1 MVASPP
7 GEGEA
12 SVAAARRR
20 ATLIL
25 IGAFWVLTFTVLS
38 LRAAVIDYFP
48 FSVIAPRR
56 LISSAFGVGLC
67 LSMVFALGRLRN
79 RSFPERIAFGLVGA
93 LLMSVAHS
101 LFATLVNRI
110 LLPIPNNTPFDWSD
124 NAQWMM
130 VWFGYYLAWTGTH
143 LAMTYHWEA
152 EDRLKQAAILRD
164 LAQEA
169 RIAALRYQ
177 INPHFLFN
185 TLNSISAL
193 VIEGRGGEAEAMLL
207 RLSTFLRSTLS
218 EEADGEV
225 DLEREIDL
233 QRLYL
238 AIEEARFTDR
248 MRVEID
254 VPETLSSATVPALIL
269 QPLIENA
276 VRYGVGGS
284 DGTTTIRITGALQAG
299 EVVLVVENDGPA
311 DPAVK
316 SGTGLGL
323 ANVRARLNAHY
334 GAQGVLT
341 AGRRDGGG
349 FRAVIA
355 LPWRPHR

>member
-1 MVASPP
+1 MSAWVPVEDKQA
-7 GEGEA
+7 
-12 SVAAARRR
+12 VAASRRR

-25 IGAFWVLTFTVLS
+25 IGAFWALTFTMLS
-38 LRAAVIDYFP
+38 LRASLIDYFP

-56 LISSAFGVGLC
+56 LIASAFGAGLC
-67 LSMVFALGRLRN
+67 LLMVFALGRLRN
-79 RSFPERIAFGLVGA
+79 RSFPQRIVVGLIAAMIV
-93 LLMSVAHS
+93 SVAHT
-101 LFATLVNRI
+101 LFVSLVNRV

-124 NAQWMM
+124 QAQWMM

-152 EDRLKQAAILRD
+152 EDRLKQTAILRD

-193 VIEGRGGEAEAMLL
+193 VIEGRNADAETMLL
-207 RLSTFLRSTLS
+207 RLSTFLRSTLN

-225 DLEREIDL
+225 PLEREIAL
-233 QRLYL
+233 QQLYL
-238 AIEEARFTDR
+238 AIEEARFADR
-248 MRVEID
+248 LGVEID
-254 VPETLSSATVPALIL
+254 VPKKLASAAVPALIL

-284 DGTTTIRITGALQAG
+284 PGKTVIRIAATLQAD
-299 EVVLVVENDGPA
+299 EVLLLVENDGPA
-311 DPAVK
+311 ETRVRG
-316 SGTGLGL
+316 GTGLGL

-334 GAQGVLT
+334 GSQGVLT
-341 AGRRDGGG
+341 AGRREGGG
-349 FRAVIA
+349 YRALIA
-355 LPWRPHR
+355 LPWRAHP

>member
-1 MVASPP
+1 M
-7 GEGEA
+7 
-12 SVAAARRR
+12 AAARRR
-20 ATLIL
+20 STLIL
-25 IGAFWVLTFTVLS
+25 IGAFWILTFTMLS
-38 LRAAVIDYFP
+38 LRAGLIDYFP

-56 LISSAFGVGLC
+56 LIASAFGVCMC
-67 LSMVFALGRLRN
+67 LMMVFVLGRLRN
-79 RSFPERIAFGLVGA
+79 RSFPERIVVGLVGA
-93 LLMSVAHS
+93 ILMSIAHS
-101 LFATLVNRI
+101 LFSTLVNRV
-110 LLPIPNNTPFDWSD
+110 LLPIPNNTPLDWSD

-152 EDRLKQAAILRD
+152 EDRLKQSAILRD

-177 INPHFLFN
+177 INPHFMFN

-193 VIEGRGGEAEAMLL
+193 VIEGRNGEAETMLL
-207 RLSTFLRSTLS
+207 HLSTFLRSTLS
-218 EEADGEV
+218 DETEGEV
-225 DLEREIDL
+225 DLEREIAL

-238 AIEEARFTDR
+238 AIEEARFSDR

-254 VPETLSSATVPALIL
+254 VPEALASAAVPALIL

-276 VRYGVGGS
+276 VRYGVGGRE
-284 DGTTTIRITGALQAG
+284 GLTVIRITGALRAG

-311 DPAVK
+311 DAVGK
-316 SGTGLGL
+316 GGTGLGL

-334 GAQGVLT
+334 GEQGVLT
-341 AGRRDGGG
+341 AGRLDGGG
-349 FRAVIA
+349 YRAVIA
-355 LPWRPHR
+355 LPWRPRR

>member
-1 MVASPP
+1 MYAPAP

-20 ATLIL
+20 STLIL
-25 IGAFWVLTFTVLS
+25 IGAFWVLTFLMLS
-38 LRAAVIDYFP
+38 LRAGVIDYYP

-56 LISSAFGVGLC
+56 LIASAFGAGQC
-67 LSMVFALGRLRN
+67 LLMVLLLGELRN

-93 LLMSVAHS
+93 LAMSIGH
-101 LFATLVNRI
+101 TLVSALINRV

-124 NAQWMM
+124 NAQWAM

-193 VIEGRGGEAEAMLL
+193 VIEGRNGEAEAMLL

-218 EEADGEV
+218 DESDGEV
-225 DLEREIDL
+225 ALEREIDL

-238 AIEEARFTDR
+238 AIEEARFSDR
-248 MRVEID
+248 MRVEIE
-254 VPETLSSATVPALIL
+254 VPETLSSASVPALIL

-311 DPAVK
+311 DPARLG
-316 SGTGLGL
+316 GTGLGL

-334 GAQGVLT
+334 GTQGVLT

-355 LPWRPHR
+355 LPWRPQR